1 MIKKTM
7 FIATML
13 LTMSLNAQEQP
24 EKTNQTTSVEDN
36 ATYKLAVNK
45 GKLQINLGK
54 ATIEGYDGKEI
65 VFSAKKTKESTDER
79 AKGLRAI
86 NAMGLTDNTGLGIN
100 VEEKN
105 GVIDVKQL
113 SRINPP
119 NIKILVPRGV
129 AIVYEHQSQFGST
142 ITFKNIENEL
152 EASVS
157 YNSIVLENITGPAT
171 INSIYGSIDA
181 RFSQNVKGP
190 LSVVS
195 IYGAVDVSIPKK
207 ANANIKVTTSYG
219 DILVAPELPIKMQTN
234 SDMIKYNDQLS
245 ATLNAGGSN
254 FNFRSDYG
262 KIYLRAL

>member
-129 AIVYEHQSQFGST
+129 TIVYEHQSQFGST
-142 ITFKNIENEL
+142 VTFKNIENEL

-234 SDMIKYNDQLS
+234 SDMIKYNDQLT
-245 ATLNAGGSN
+245 ATMNAGGSN

>member
-13 LTMSLNAQEQP
+13 LTMSLNAQEQS
-24 EKTNQTTSVEDN
+24 EKTKQTTSVEDN
-36 ATYKLAVNK
+36 TTYKLAVNK

-65 VFSAKKTKESTDER
+65 VFSAKKTKENTDER

-113 SRINPP
+113 SRVNPP

-129 AIVYEHQSQFGST
+129 TIVYEHQSQFGST
-142 ITFKNIENEL
+142 VTFKNIENEL

-171 INSIYGSIDA
+171 IKSIYGDIDA
-181 RFSQNVKGP
+181 SFSQNVKGP

>member
-24 EKTNQTTSVEDN
+24 EKTNQTTSVEEN

-129 AIVYEHQSQFGST
+129 TIVYEHQSQFGST
-142 ITFKNIENEL
+142 VTFKNIENEL

-157 YNSIVLENITGPAT
+157 YNSSVLENITGPAT

>member
-65 VFSAKKTKESTDER
+65 EFSAKKTKESTDER

-129 AIVYEHQSQFGST
+129 TIVYEHQSQFGST
-142 ITFKNIENEL
+142 VTFKNIENEL

>member
-24 EKTNQTTSVEDN
+24 KKTNQTTSVEDN

-129 AIVYEHQSQFGST
+129 TIVYEHQSQFGST
-142 ITFKNIENEL
+142 VTFKNIENEL

>member
-7 FIATML
+7 FIATIL

-129 AIVYEHQSQFGST
+129 TIVYEHQSQFGST
-142 ITFKNIENEL
+142 VTFKNIENEL

>member
-113 SRINPP
+113 SRVNPP

-129 AIVYEHQSQFGST
+129 TIVYEHQSQFGST
-142 ITFKNIENEL
+142 VTFKNIENEL

-171 INSIYGSIDA
+171 IKSIYGDIDA
-181 RFSQNVKGP
+181 SFSQNVKGP

>member
-190 LSVVS
+190 LSDVS

-234 SDMIKYNDQLS
+234 SDMIKYNDPLS

>member
-129 AIVYEHQSQFGST
+129 TIVYEHQSQFGST
-142 ITFKNIENEL
+142 VTFKNIENEL

-171 INSIYGSIDA
+171 INSLYGSIDA

>member
-1 MIKKTM
+1 
-7 FIATML
+7 
-13 LTMSLNAQEQP
+13 
-24 EKTNQTTSVEDN
+24 
-36 ATYKLAVNK
+36 
-45 GKLQINLGK
+45 
-54 ATIEGYDGKEI
+54 
-65 VFSAKKTKESTDER
+65 
-79 AKGLRAI
+79 
-86 NAMGLTDNTGLGIN
+86 
-100 VEEKN
+100 
-105 GVIDVKQL
+105 
-113 SRINPP
+113 
-119 NIKILVPRGV
+119 
-129 AIVYEHQSQFGST
+129 
-142 ITFKNIENEL
+142 L

>member
-129 AIVYEHQSQFGST
+129 TIVYEHQSQFGST
-142 ITFKNIENEL
+142 VTFKNIENEL

>member
-129 AIVYEHQSQFGST
+129 TIVYEHQSQFGST
-142 ITFKNIENEL
+142 VTFKNIENEL
-152 EASVS
+152 EERLA
-157 YNSIVLENITGPAT
+157 YFREN
-171 INSIYGSIDA
+171 
-181 RFSQNVKGP
+181 
-190 LSVVS
+190 
-195 IYGAVDVSIPKK
+195 
-207 ANANIKVTTSYG
+207 
-219 DILVAPELPIKMQTN
+219 
-234 SDMIKYNDQLS
+234 
-245 ATLNAGGSN
+245 
-254 FNFRSDYG
+254 G
-262 KIYLRAL
+262 K

>member
-7 FIATML
+7 FIATIL
-13 LTMSLNAQEQP
+13 LAMSLQAQEKSVKST
-24 EKTNQTTSVEDN
+24 ETTIVDDN
-36 ATYKLAVNK
+36 GTYKLAVNK
-45 GKLQINLGK
+45 GKLHIDLGRV
-54 ATIEGYDGKEI
+54 TVEGYDGKEI
-65 VFSAKKTKESTDER
+65 VFSAKKTKDNTDER
-79 AKGLRAI
+79 AKGLRSV

-100 VEEKN
+100 VEEQN

-129 AIVYEHQSQFGST
+129 KIVYEHQSQFGAT
-142 ITFKNIENEL
+142 VNFKNIENEL
-152 EASVS
+152 EASS
-157 YNSIVLENITGPAT
+157 TYSNLILENISGPAT
-171 INSIYGSIDA
+171 INSIYGSIDV
-181 RFSQNVKGP
+181 RFNQNVKGP

-195 IYGAVDVSIPKK
+195 IYGAVDVTIPKK

-219 DILVAPELPIKMQTN
+219 DILVAPELPMKMQTN
-234 SDMIKYNDQLS
+234 SDMIKYNDQLT
-245 ATLNAGGSN
+245 ATMNAGGSN